1 MGSGGEPSGLNFVLD
16 THILLN
22 WFDAGNP
29 LSRDQQR
36 IIRAAN
42 PAQPLWVSEISLWEI
57 ATLHELGRIRLQRPL
72 QDWLESAVAPPL
84 VRRIGISP
92 MVASAVAEL
101 PENFH
106 RDPADRI
113 IVAST
118 RIINAT
124 LLTRDRR
131 IINAGIVPTVS

>member
-1 MGSGGEPSGLNFVLD
+1 MNFVLD

-22 WFDAGNP
+22 WFDVRDR
-29 LSRDQQR
+29 LSRHQQR

-42 PAQPLWVSEISLWEI
+42 PEQPLWVTDISLWEI

-92 MVASAVAEL
+92 VVATAVAEL
-101 PENFH
+101 PQSFH

-118 RIINAT
+118 RIIDGT

-131 IINAGIVPTVS
+131 IIGAGIVPTVG